1 MSRGQY
7 NGGVINL
14 APTPVQK
21 VQKPIASPGDAA
33 RRAVDVAAN
42 RQAADVV
49 LLDVRGITA
58 FTDYMVIMSA
68 DNRRQLAALVTEL
81 EHVVQAGGL
90 RLHHIEGTAESG
102 WVLLDFSDVV
112 VHVFSEE
119 QRAYYRLE
127 QVWREA
133 KTLVRIP

>member
-1 MSRGQY
+1 M
-7 NGGVINL
+7 
-14 APTPVQK
+14 
-21 VQKPIASPGDAA
+21 
-33 RRAVDVAAN
+33 DVAAN

-81 EHVVQAGGL
+81 EHVVQTGGL

>member
-1 MSRGQY
+1 M
-7 NGGVINL
+7 
-14 APTPVQK
+14 
-21 VQKPIASPGDAA
+21 
-33 RRAVDVAAN
+33 DVAAN

-68 DNRRQLAALVTEL
+68 DNRRQLAALVPEL
-81 EHVVQAGGL
+81 ERVVHSAGL

-133 KTLVRIP
+133 KTLVRIQ